1 MKIQTFNILPFVL
14 VIALPCAC
22 NSNKGKNQN
31 DLKQEIIKVEK
42 EFETAARNKGIA
54 EAFYEFAD
62 ENAVIKRKNDTLIKG
77 NENIR
82 KYYLNIDLKNA
93 VLSWAP
99 DFVGVADDG
108 SLAYSYGSFLWKNKG
123 ADGKTVESKGVFHT
137 VWKKQS
143 DGTWK
148 YVWD

>member
-1 MKIQTFNILPFVL
+1 MKIQTIKALTVIFLIVL
-14 VIALPCAC
+14 LLAC
-22 NSNKGKNQN
+22 NSNKVKNQY

-42 EFETAARNKGIA
+42 EFETAAINKGIA

-82 KYYLNIDLKNA
+82 KYYKNIDLKNA
-93 VLSWAP
+93 ILSWTP

-108 SLAYSYGSFLWKNKG
+108 SLAYTYG
-123 ADGKTVESKGVFHT
+123 
-137 VWKKQS
+137 
-143 DGTWK
+143 
-148 YVWD
+148 

>member
-1 MKIQTFNILPFVL
+1 MEIQSFKTLISVL
-14 VIALPCAC
+14 VITTLLGC
-22 NSNKGKNQN
+22 NSNNSNNQN

-42 EFETAARNKGIA
+42 EFEAAVKNKGIA
-54 EAFYEFAD
+54 KAFYDFAD
-62 ENAVIKRKNDTLIKG
+62 PNAVIKRKNDTLIKG

-82 KYYLNIDLKNA
+82 NYYNNINLKDVN
-93 VLSWAP
+93 LTWTP
-99 DFVGVADDG
+99 DFVSVSEDG
-108 SLAYSYGSFLWKNKG
+108 TLGYTYGKYLWESKD
-123 ADGKTVESKGVFHT
+123 ADGKTVESRGVFHT